1 MEGEAALELVD
12 VRVSV
17 GDLRRLRAPA
27 ARAPTSDAPEAEDA
41 REILGGVSLRVERG
55 ARLTLLGESGGGKST
70 LLRLCNRLAEP
81 GSGRVR
87 VLGRDLADWAVG
99 ELRAKALF
107 VPHAPA
113 FFTGALRDE
122 LNVVRRWRGEGD
134 LDDARLREVLGRVRL
149 GELSLDTSPRDLSG
163 GQQTRVC
170 LARALSLEPELLL
183 LDEPTGA
190 LDVRLARELLA
201 DLVAWAEER
210 GVTLVSSTHRPADAA
225 ALDAPAQVLLGGV
238 LRGPFPGAEVAAGE
252 VEDATVAEF
261 LRGATS

>member
-1 MEGEAALELVD
+1 MEEEAALELLE

-17 GDLRRLRAPA
+17 GDLRRLRAP
-27 ARAPTSDAPEAEDA
+27 TSDAGHEDEEA
-41 REILGGVSLRVERG
+41 REILGGVSLRVECG
-55 ARLTLLGESGGGKST
+55 AHVCLLGESGGGKTT

-81 GSGRVR
+81 GSGQVK
-87 VLGRDLADWAVG
+87 VLGRAVAAWEVG
-99 ELRAKALF
+99 ALRRAALF

-113 FFTGALRDE
+113 FFAGTLREE

-134 LDDARLREVLGRVRL
+134 LDDARLGEVLSRVRL
-149 GELSLDTSPRDLSG
+149 EELSLDTSPRDLSG

-210 GVTLVSSTHRPADAA
+210 SATLVLTTHRPADAA
-225 ALDAPAQVLLGGV
+225 VLDAPAYVLLGGE
-238 LRGPFPGAEVAAGE
+238 LHGPFSGAELAAGE
-252 VEDATVAEF
+252 VEHSTVAEF
-261 LRGATS
+261 LRGAVS